1 MTDSIQDPECIQPA
15 ASLRDDLGAM
25 AAWLDTPVPSEA
37 ADDLVPLLAHLAT
50 LRTSQTTPQ
59 LRALTLE
66 RLYGRS
72 LSVLDALRPSLT
84 DASLPL
90 PRHVRLL
97 VRHLQELLRS
107 LAEDLLA
114 TPNMVDGHLIRG
126 LREQQARLL
135 QNCLYALSQH
145 LLISDLVASPA
156 GSGVW
161 PLLHKTYA
169 MARRLKV
176 TRITPEGSSCTLQN
190 LYHSALLLGCAQPAS
205 FTSREVEFV
214 ADFLDR
220 FSDQIEWF
228 HEAPEKLSAT
238 FWIDPA
244 HDVAA
249 FACARKSAPTDRPV
263 DYFSCDKLTELLKSQ
278 LVALGAGC
286 SASDLNLP
294 TFAETTAG
302 RGVLRR
308 LVAYWGDPDKRRFP
322 RRRQNYRALLCAG
335 LDGLWRLFHNGE
347 DADIETS
354 SWMITNE
361 SPDGYAVMH
370 VSGKPGRM
378 SVGDVT
384 AMRTESGTDWKIC
397 IIRWALSE
405 NQVHFELG
413 LQILATNAVAAF
425 LVQANDSNTPSRL
438 PVLVLPEVPAIRSSE
453 MMIVRSGALASHDQ
467 NHVLVF
473 EKQNIAVREVRSTG
487 VDEQNSQIEVFSITP
502 DMLADD
508 ESS

>member
-1 MTDSIQDPECIQPA
+1 MTDSIQDPDRIKPL
-15 ASLRDDLGAM
+15 ASLRDELGVI
-25 AAWLDTPVPSEA
+25 AAWLDTPVPPDA
-37 ADDLVPLLAHLAT
+37 ADDLAPLLAHLAT
-50 LRTSQTTPQ
+50 LRVSQTAPQ
-59 LRALTLE
+59 QRALVQE
-66 RLYGRS
+66 RLCRRS
-72 LSVLDALRPSLT
+72 FSVMDALRPALT

-97 VRHLQELLRS
+97 VRRLQELLRS
-107 LAEDLLA
+107 LAEDILS
-114 TPNMVDGHLIRG
+114 TPNIMDGHLIRG
-126 LREQQARLL
+126 LRELQAKLL
-135 QNCLYALSQH
+135 GNCLYALSQH
-145 LLISDLVASPA
+145 LLISDLVASPP
-156 GSGVW
+156 GIGIW

-169 MARRLKV
+169 TARRLKV
-176 TRITPEGSSCTLQN
+176 AQIAPEASTCALQDI
-190 LYHSALLLGCAQPAS
+190 YHSALLLGCAQPAS

-214 ADFLDR
+214 AEYLDR
-220 FSDQIEWF
+220 FANQIEWF

-249 FACARKSAPTDRPV
+249 FACARKSAPADRSV
-263 DYFSCDKLTELLKSQ
+263 DYFSCEKLTELVRNQ

-286 SASDLNLP
+286 SALDLNLP
-294 TFAETTAG
+294 VFAETTAG

-335 LDGLWRLFHNGE
+335 LDSLWRLFHNDE
-347 DADIETS
+347 EAKVETS
-354 SWMITNE
+354 NWMITNE

-384 AMRTESGTDWKIC
+384 AIRTESGTNWKIC

-405 NQVHFELG
+405 SPVHLELG
-413 LQILATNAVAAF
+413 LQILASKAVPAF
-425 LVQANDSNTPSRL
+425 LVQSSESNTPNRL
-438 PVLVLPEVPAIRSSE
+438 SVLILPEVPAIHASE
-453 MMIVRSGALASHDQ
+453 MMIVPSGALENRGLS
-467 NHVLVF
+467 HVLVF
-473 EKQNIAVREVRSTG
+473 EKENIAVREVRNTG
-487 VDEQNSQIEVFSITP
+487 LDEQNSQIEVFSIAP
-502 DMLADD
+502 EAIGNG